1 MANRKENKGGNSK
14 LKGRYWNCPDY
25 VLNTLQNAVNKFEK
39 IKLKNG
45 KTEGYERAKSIII
58 EKSITYEQMKRIKN
72 WFDSYDGPWENWDF
86 QLNGGKTMQNWVE
99 GQLRTS
105 TSAVKNIKDA
115 QKDAETNPEN
125 THIKS
130 HEKDNNKVNFKATFP
145 TLPKLHKDISGQIK
159 RGKSIYEEIERMKL
173 LIIYESKI

>member
-1 MANRKENKGGNSK
+1 MAKRENNKGGNSK

-25 VLNTLQNAVNKFEK
+25 VLNTLQNAVNKYDNIRNK
-39 IKLKNG
+39 DG
-45 KTEGYERAKSIII
+45 KTEGYERAKSILI

-86 QLNGGKTMQNWVE
+86 QLNGGKTMQNWVNS
-99 GQLRTS
+99 QLRTA
-105 TSAVKNIKDA
+105 TAAVKNIKNA

-125 THIKS
+125 THIKK
-130 HEKDNNKVNFKATFP
+130 HEKNNNKVNFKSTLP
-145 TLPKLHKDISGQIK
+145 TLPKLHKDVSGQIK
-159 RGKSIYEEIERMKL
+159 RGKAIYEEIERMKQ